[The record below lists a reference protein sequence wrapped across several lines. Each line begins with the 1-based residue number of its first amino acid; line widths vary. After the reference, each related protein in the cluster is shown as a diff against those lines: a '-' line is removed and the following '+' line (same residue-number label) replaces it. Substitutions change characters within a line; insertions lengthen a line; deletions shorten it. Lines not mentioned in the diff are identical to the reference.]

1 MIDLS
6 TTYLGLNLKNPL
18 VASAS
23 PLSKKIDKAL
33 KLEEAGISAIVMYSL
48 FEEQIIHESLELD
61 HYLSRGTDSFPE
73 ALSYLPDGGLYAIS
87 PQKYLN
93 QVAGLKKVLNI
104 PVIGS
109 LNGVSKGGWT
119 NYARR
124 IEEAGA
130 DALELNMYYLATD
143 PDMTSADIENTQ
155 VELVTEIKSA
165 ITIPLAVKISP
176 FVTSIPNFAKRL
188 VEAGADGL
196 VLFNRFYQ
204 PDFDI
209 EGLEVVHSL
218 DLSTSAELRLPL
230 RWISILHGKVNAD
243 FALTS
248 GVHTST
254 DLLKAMMAGAQVAM
268 TASAL
273 LWDGL
278 LRPVQDILRHTQTWM
293 EEHDYRSIKQMQG
306 SMSQKSVKDPAAFE
320 RANYMKVLNSFRTLP

>member
-1 MIDLS
+1 MTDLS

-23 PLSKKIDKAL
+23 PLSKKLDRAK

-61 HYLSRGTDSFPE
+61 HFLNRGSDSFPE
-73 ALSYLPDGGLYAIS
+73 ALSYLPDGGLYGIS
-87 PQKYLN
+87 PEKYLN
-93 QVAGLKKVLNI
+93 QLGAIKKAVKI

-119 NYARR
+119 SYARK

-130 DALELNMYYLATD
+130 DALELNVYYIATD
-143 PDMTSADIENTQ
+143 LNMTSADIEDTQ
-155 VELVTEIKSA
+155 VELVAEVKSA
-165 ITIPLAVKISP
+165 IKIPLAVKISP

-204 PDFDI
+204 PDFDLD
-209 EGLEVVHSL
+209 ELEIVHSL
-218 DLSTSAELRLPL
+218 DLSTSSDLRLPL
-230 RWISILHGKVNAD
+230 RWISILHGKVNTD

-248 GVHTST
+248 GVHSYT
-254 DLLKAMMAGAQVAM
+254 DVIKSMMAGAKVAM
-268 TASAL
+268 MASNL
-273 LWDGL
+273 LHNGEQAVGPMLNDL
-278 LRPVQDILRHTQTWM
+278 KTWM
-293 EEHDYRSIKQMQG
+293 QEREYESIQQMQG
-306 SMSQKSVKDPAAFE
+306 SMSQKSVKEPAAFE
-320 RANYMKVLNSFRTLP
+320 RANYMKVLNSFRTLS

>member
-1 MIDLS
+1 MTDLS

-33 KLEEAGISAIVMYSL
+33 MLQEAGVSAIVMYSL

-61 HYLSRGTDSFPE
+61 HYLSRGADSFAE

-87 PQKYLN
+87 PEKYLN

-109 LNGVSKGGWT
+109 LNGISKGGWT
-119 NYARR
+119 NYARK

-155 VELVTEIKSA
+155 VELVAEIKSA

-176 FVTSIPNFAKRL
+176 FVTSVPNFAKRL

-209 EGLEVVHSL
+209 EELEVVHSL

-230 RWISILHGKVNAD
+230 RWISILHGKINAD
-243 FALTS
+243 LALTS
-248 GVHTST
+248 GVHKST

-293 EEHDYRSIKQMQG
+293 EEHEYQSIKQMQG